1 MFINFSN
8 HPSDKWTGKQREA
21 ALDIS
26 RELNSHRDEEEEGV
40 FIDDMPFPNISPYAD
55 SDDVYQ
61 LADDFSRKIN
71 NDAVAELTAVHI
83 MGEMTFVFS
92 LVQILQKHGFLCVA
106 STSERKTIENADGT
120 KTVLFDFVQ
129 FREY

>member
-8 HPSDKWTGKQREA
+8 HPSDKWTDKQREA

-26 RELNSHRDEEEEGV
+26 RELNDGLDEEGI
-40 FIDDMPFPNISPYAD
+40 FIDDMPFPNISPTATSEEIYH
-55 SDDVYQ
+55 
-61 LADDFSRKIN
+61 LADDFSRKID

-92 LVQILQKHGFLCVA
+92 LVEMLQKRGFLCVA
-106 STSERKTIENADGT
+106 STSERKTIDNEDGT